1 MVSLLLICYFAFK
14 AENDFAISTI
24 LKDDSSAMTTV
35 EEDEDSIGILRL
47 DPSLEPFKDHL
58 RYRTRTYVD
67 QKKLFE
73 NFEGSLEEF
82 AQGEVIASSL

>member
-1 MVSLLLICYFAFK
+1 MLICYFAFK

-35 EEDEDSIGILRL
+35 EEDEDNIGILRL

-58 RYRTRTYVD
+58 RCRTRAYVD

-73 NFEGSLEEF
+73 TFEGSLEEF